1 MRLITIEEYNDK
13 TMQLARPIYDRHRR
27 VLLAAGRTIHPK
39 YLERL
44 KQMDIKYLFVDDF
57 ISDGISMEELVDMPT
72 WMDAVEVVQQ
82 AFEDAKVNKLL
93 DIRAIQKLAFKLLDE
108 VSKRKI
114 LIIIPST
121 SLASELQLY
130 AHAVNVALLALQLGK
145 KLMLN
150 HLQMNDLAI
159 GALLHDIGK
168 AVKGEEHHTVKGFNY
183 LRKNRE
189 ISLLSAHVA
198 YQHHEMFNGEGVPRQ
213 IHDQQIHQYAQIC
226 GIANR
231 FENLLSKEGV
241 PPHEAMEILMAKSDI
256 DFSQQ
261 LVRLF
266 INTIPSYP
274 PGTTVTMSDGKEAIV
289 TKIVDHM
296 QRPHIRYL
304 STNEEV
310 SLAER
315 PNLLIVNISQEQ
327 SGSNG

>member
-1 MRLITIEEYNDK
+1 MRLITIEDYNVK

-44 KQMDIKYLFVDDF
+44 KQMGIQYLFVDDLM
-57 ISDGISMEELVDMPT
+57 SEGISMEELMDMPT
-72 WMDAVEVVQQ
+72 WMDAIEVVQR
-82 AFEDAKVNKLL
+82 AFEDAKTHKLL
-93 DIRAIQKLAFKLLDE
+93 DVRSIQKLALKLVDE
-108 VSKRKI
+108 VHKRKI

-121 SLASELQLY
+121 SLAVELQPY
-130 AHAVNVALLALQLGK
+130 AHAVNIALLALQLGK
-145 KLMLN
+145 KLLLN

-168 AVKGEEHHTVKGFNY
+168 VIEGEEHHAMKGFDY

-198 YQHHEMFNGEGVPRQ
+198 YQHHEMFNGEGVPRKLQ
-213 IHDQQIHQYAQIC
+213 GPQIHQYAQIC

-231 FENLLSKEGV
+231 FETLLSKEGV
-241 PPHEAMEILMAKSDI
+241 PPHEAMEILMTKSDI
-256 DFSQQ
+256 DFAQP
-261 LVRLF
+261 LVHLF
-266 INTIPSYP
+266 LHSIPSYP
-274 PGTTVTMSDGKEAIV
+274 PGTTVKMSDGKEAIV

-296 QRPHIRYL
+296 QRPVIRYL

-310 SLAER
+310 SLVEK
-315 PNLLIVNISQEQ
+315 PNLLIVDVSPKQ
-327 SGSNG
+327 GGAT